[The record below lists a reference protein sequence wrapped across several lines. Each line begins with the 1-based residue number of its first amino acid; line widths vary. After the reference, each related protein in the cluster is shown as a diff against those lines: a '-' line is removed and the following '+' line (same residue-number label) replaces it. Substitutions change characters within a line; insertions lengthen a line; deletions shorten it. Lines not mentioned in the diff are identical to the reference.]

1 MKMSTESD
9 LFRQIRSAGLH
20 PPENMTMMVTD
31 GCNLRCRHCWLDC
44 RGLKNA
50 VPVDAD
56 AIIGVVNAFAGLGGI
71 AINLTGGEIL
81 SHPDWFRILK
91 YCLNHS
97 SLERVCLQT
106 NATLIARRHVEA
118 WLALASNKLTL
129 QVSLDGACAQTHDHV
144 RGEGSYDRA
153 LAGLHL
159 LAQAGLGPQTQV
171 AFTEMAHN
179 FDEFPQLL
187 EMVDRM
193 GLARLI
199 SGTIIAGGRAAASTH
214 VSLPT
219 PDQYRR
225 LLQRYQNDALFRKRY
240 EQKGSISAIEWFK
253 NRAGS
258 APEACGCLK
267 DLFVNA
273 QGHLFPCTMLLLERY
288 ASQSVYSHPF
298 NRVIENALPKWR
310 EIPLLHRK
318 RHDAIASCK
327 ACTGRRHCR
336 GGCLGRAAALDSD
349 LMAPED
355 RCALRQV
362 VYDWDL

>member
-1 MKMSTESD
+1 MSTESD
-9 LFRQIRSAGLH
+9 LLRQIRSAGLH

-44 RGLKNA
+44 CGLKKA

-56 AIIGVVNAFAGLGGI
+56 AILGVVNAFAGLGGT
-71 AINLTGGEIL
+71 ALNLTGGEIL

-97 SLERVCLQT
+97 SLKRVCLQT
-106 NATLIARRHVEA
+106 NATLIAHRHVEA
-118 WLALASNKLTL
+118 LLALKSNKLTL
-129 QVSLDGACAQTHDHV
+129 QVSLDGACTQTHDHV
-144 RGEGSYDRA
+144 RGVGSYDRA

-179 FDEFPQLL
+179 FDELPQLL
-187 EMVDRM
+187 AMVDRM
-193 GLARLI
+193 GLARLV

-219 PDQYRR
+219 PNQYRR
-225 LLQRYQNDALFRKRY
+225 LLQRYQNDALFRERY
-240 EQKGSISAIEWFK
+240 EQKGSIAAIEWFR

-258 APEACGCLK
+258 APEECGCLK

-273 QGHLFPCTMLLLERY
+273 KGHLYPCTMLLIERY
-288 ASQSVYSHPF
+288 ASQSVYSHPL
-298 NRVIENALPKWR
+298 NQVIQNALSRWR

-318 RHDAIASCK
+318 RHDAIASCR
-327 ACTGRRHCR
+327 ACAGRRHCR
-336 GGCLGRAAALDSD
+336 GGCLGRAAALEGD

-362 VYDWDL
+362 VYDWDLLT